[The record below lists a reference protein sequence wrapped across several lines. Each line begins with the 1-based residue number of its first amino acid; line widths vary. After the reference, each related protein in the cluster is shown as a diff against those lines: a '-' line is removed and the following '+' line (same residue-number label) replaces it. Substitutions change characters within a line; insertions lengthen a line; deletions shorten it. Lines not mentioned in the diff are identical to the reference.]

1 MNHWGLTIHSM
12 SPWLSILN
20 WSQIKGRILV
30 ASWVNSAALPLRRPA
45 STWEIKGNWAA
56 NYWMVTQWGYEM
68 WIYCGEVS
76 ANPAKNDTSWYFN
89 YTLYVL
95 LGMSIVF
102 LHQMIEVRFASS
114 YQRIKVWTSQRP
126 SGGRNF
132 TTYTRSASLRAT
144 FRRSISFEASED
156 LSWTMTTR
164 VVQQAAD
171 LPMIWDF

>member
-1 MNHWGLTIHSM
+1 MAFNTKLVPNQGPNSRCVLSQLCGSAFETTGLD
-12 SPWLSILN
+12 L
-20 WSQIKGRILV
+20 
-30 ASWVNSAALPLRRPA
+30 
-45 STWEIKGNWAA
+45 GNWGAAA
-56 NYWMVTQWGYEM
+56 NYWMVTLGVMKCEFIVVKCRQIQLKM
-68 WIYCGEVS
+68 I
-76 ANPAKNDTSWYFN
+76 PHD
-89 YTLYVL
+89 TLYVL

-114 YQRIKVWTSQRP
+114 YQHIKVWTSQRP

-164 VVQQAAD
+164 VV
-171 LPMIWDF
+171 